1 MKNEGKIFVL
11 MSPSSIFLKHI
22 SHSYQQPPPY
32 FYAGMPGMHGK
43 PGLPGAPGRDG
54 RDGREGVKGDRGS
67 PGKTGS
73 QGPPGLKGTPGVKG
87 EPGVQGPPGQ
97 KGQRGESGIN
107 GIPGTPGVM
116 SFKNWKECAWNN
128 LNEGK
133 DHGLIKVNSYG
144 IETKNSLTYIC
155 CSINFSF

>member
-1 MKNEGKIFVL
+1 
-11 MSPSSIFLKHI
+11 MSPSSIFLKNI

-67 PGKTGS
+67 PGKTGP

-97 KGQRGESGIN
+97 KGQRGESGKN
-107 GIPGTPGVM
+107 GIPGNPGLM
-116 SFKNWKECAWNN
+116 SFKNWKECAWKN
-128 LNEGK
+128 LNDPKNKNKSDENIEMLTLKQAGNQWSDLAGGK
-133 DHGLIKVNSYG
+133 KRFLEAKI
-144 IETKNSLTYIC
+144 
-155 CSINFSF
+155 

>member
-1 MKNEGKIFVL
+1 
-11 MSPSSIFLKHI
+11 MSPSSIFSKKSHI
-22 SHSYQQPPPY
+22 PYQQPPPY

-43 PGLPGAPGRDG
+43 PGFPGAPGRDG

-67 PGKTGS
+67 PGKTGPQGP

-97 KGQRGESGIN
+97 KG
-107 GIPGTPGVM
+107 TPGVM
-116 SFKNWKECAWNN
+116 SFKNWKECAWSN
-128 LNEGK
+128 LNEDK
-133 DHGLIKVNSYG
+133 DHGLIKVNSCD
-144 IETKNSLTYIC
+144 IETKNSLTYNC